1 MSMPASQ
8 GRVNQKR
15 RTREAILAAGREL
28 IRSGS
33 ELTMPEV
40 ARAALVSEATAYRY
54 FPDLPSL
61 VQEALVGMW
70 PDPAEALAHLDDST
84 DPVGRV
90 ACATEVLMRGV
101 LAYESAARA
110 AIATSI
116 TRPDLARKRPGFRF
130 GLIDVALGPLADAKP
145 PIGEAELTQLKRD
158 LAMIISAESLF
169 TLTDVCGL
177 SPEEAIA
184 TAVHAAS
191 VITTAATS
199 TA

>member
-1 MSMPASQ
+1 MSTSADQ

-15 RTREAILAAGREL
+15 RTREAILAASREL

-33 ELTMPEV
+33 ELSMPDV
-40 ARAALVSEATAYRY
+40 ARSALVSEATAYRY

-61 VQEALVGMW
+61 VHEALIGMW
-70 PDPAEALAHLDDST
+70 PDPAEALKHLDASM
-84 DPVGRV
+84 DPVERV

-101 LAYESAARA
+101 LSYEGAARA
-110 AIATSI
+110 AIASSI

-130 GLIDVALGPLADAKP
+130 GLIDEALAPLAGAKP
-145 PIGEAELTQLKRD
+145 PVGDAELMQLKRD

-184 TAVHAAS
+184 TAIHAAS
-191 VITTAATS
+191 VITAAATS
-199 TA
+199 TP